1 MSTAVPSAAVP
12 VAARF
17 SRAAF
22 LGGFVALAVAAAALA
37 GALPIEFSL
46 ATVFLFAGPHNWFE
60 ARYALG
66 RLPAR
71 AGKLWGFFA
80 VSALGIVGLTVAY
93 AGIPAALP
101 HIDDEFVADG
111 LYSAWSSAFLLWVAT
126 LVWMRSRTNPRF
138 DGGWVWPVACLIAA
152 GAWLTP
158 FALPVALVYLHPLM
172 ALGLLDRELAR
183 SRPEWRRAYGWAV
196 ACIPLLLGALWWQFH
211 DAPEPTGAGSL
222 TLAFTPQPPR
232 VEALAD
238 HAGAWFLPGVSSH
251 FLIAAH
257 AFLEMVHYGVWVVL
271 IPLIGM
277 RSWPW
282 ELKTIP
288 AARRGPNGARAVAAI
303 LLFGLLIV
311 ATLWVCFGL
320 DYATTRHVY
329 FTVAMLHVLAEV
341 PFLLRMV

>member
-1 MSTAVPSAAVP
+1 MS
-12 VAARF
+12 VAASPIESPPRVA
-17 SRAAF
+17 RVPGLAF
-22 LGGFVALAVAAAALA
+22 ACSFVALAVGAAAMA

-71 AGKLWGFFA
+71 AGKLWGFFT
-80 VSALGIVGLTVAY
+80 VSAIGIVALTAAY
-93 AGIPAALP
+93 AAVPVAIPF
-101 HIDDEFVADG
+101 IADADLAIG
-111 LYSAWSSAFLLWVAT
+111 LYAVWSSVFLLWVAA

-138 DGGWVWPVACLIAA
+138 DGGWVWPLACLICA
-152 GAWLTP
+152 GVWLNP
-158 FALPVALVYLHPLM
+158 LALPVILVYLHPLM
-172 ALGLLDRELAR
+172 ALWLLDRELAR
-183 SRPEWRRAYGWAV
+183 SRPHWRRTYWCV
-196 ACIPLLLGALWWQFH
+196 LACVPLLLGVLWWQLH
-211 DAPEPTGAGSL
+211 DAPEPATPSGFAI
-222 TLAFTPQPPR
+222 AFTPT
-232 VEALAD
+232 LAN
-238 HAGAWFLPGVSSH
+238 HSGAWFFQNVSPH

-282 ELKTIP
+282 QLRTIP
-288 AARRGPNGARAVAAI
+288 AARRNARWFRGVAGL
-303 LLFGLLIV
+303 LLFGFLIV
-311 ATLWVCFGL
+311 VVLWVCFGL
-320 DYATTRHVY
+320 DYGTTRHVY

>member
-1 MSTAVPSAAVP
+1 MS
-12 VAARF
+12 VAAPIEVAPPNVHAPRV
-17 SRAAF
+17 AF
-22 LGGFVALAVAAAALA
+22 ACGFVGLVVGAAALA

-71 AGKLWGFFA
+71 AGKLWGFFT
-80 VSALGIVGLTVAY
+80 VSALGIVALTAAY
-93 AGIPAALP
+93 AAVPIAMP
-101 HIDDEFVADG
+101 HISDSSLAVG
-111 LYSAWSSAFLLWVAT
+111 LYSAWSTVFLLWVAA

-138 DGGWVWPVACLIAA
+138 DGGWVWPLACLIAA
-152 GAWLTP
+152 GAWLNP
-158 FALPVALVYLHPLM
+158 YALPVVLVYLHPLM
-172 ALGLLDRELAR
+172 ALWLLDRELAR
-183 SRPEWRRAYGWAV
+183 SRPHWRKAYWCV
-196 ACIPLLLGALWWQFH
+196 LTVIPIAIGVLWWQLH
-211 DAPEPTGAGSL
+211 DAPEPNSNSEFAIAFAP
-222 TLAFTPQPPR
+222 TLAN
-232 VEALAD
+232 
-238 HAGAWFLPGVSSH
+238 HSGAWFLEGISPH

-282 ELKTIP
+282 QLQTIP
-288 AARRGPNGARAVAAI
+288 AARRSPKWWRGVAAI

-311 ATLWVCFGL
+311 VTLWVCFYL
-320 DYATTRHVY
+320 DYGATRHVY
-329 FTVAMLHVLAEV
+329 FSVAMLHVLAEV

>member
-1 MSTAVPSAAVP
+1 MSAAAP
-12 VAARF
+12 AVAAPTAA
-17 SRAAF
+17 RAFAI
-22 LGGFVALAVAAAALA
+22 GFVALAVGAAVLA
-37 GALPIEFSL
+37 GALPVEFSL

-80 VSALGIVGLTVAY
+80 ASAVGIVGLTVAY

-101 HIDDEFVADG
+101 HVADPSLAAG
-111 LYSAWSSAFLLWVAT
+111 LYAVWSSAFLLWVAA

-152 GAWLTP
+152 GVWLNP
-158 FALPVALVYLHPLM
+158 LALPVALVYLHPLM
-172 ALGLLDRELAR
+172 ALWLLDRELAR
-183 SRPEWRRAYGWAV
+183 SRPHWRRAYRCAV
-196 ACIPLLLGALWWQFH
+196 ACIPLLLGVLWWQLH
-211 DAPEPTGAGSL
+211 DAPEP
-222 TLAFTPQPPR
+222 
-232 VEALAD
+232 
-238 HAGAWFLPGVSSH
+238 AGATRFAVAFAPTLTNHSAAWFFDGVSPH
-251 FLIAAH
+251 FLVAAH

-271 IPLIGM
+271 IPLVGM
-277 RSWPW
+277 RSRPW

-288 AARRGPNGARAVAAI
+288 AARKWGRGVAAV
-303 LLFGLLIV
+303 LLFGLLV
-311 ATLWVCFGL
+311 VVTLWVCFGL

>member
-1 MSTAVPSAAVP
+1 MSVALAP
-12 VAARF
+12 VGIPTAARAP
-17 SRAAF
+17 RLAF
-22 LGGFVALAVAAAALA
+22 AGGFVALTAGAAALA

-71 AGKLWGFFA
+71 AGKLWGFFLVAA
-80 VSALGIVGLTVAY
+80 VGIVGLTVAY
-93 AGIPAALP
+93 ATIPAVIP
-101 HIDDEFVADG
+101 YFDSDSGD
-111 LYSAWSSAFLLWVAT
+111 LYAVWSTAFLLWIAQ
-126 LVWMRSRTNPRF
+126 LVWMRSRTNPKF
-138 DGGWVWPVACLIAA
+138 DGGWVWPLALLVTA
-152 GAWLTP
+152 GVWVSPL
-158 FALPVALVYLHPLM
+158 ALPVALIYLHPLM
-172 ALGLLDRELAR
+172 ALWLLDRELAR
-183 SRPEWRRAYGWAV
+183 SRPRWRKAYWYAV
-196 ACIPLLLGALWWQFH
+196 ATVPLMLGALWLRLH
-211 DAPEPTGAGSL
+211 DAPAPDGMSTLS
-222 TLAFTPQPPR
+222 LAFAPKPVGSET
-232 VEALAD
+232 LAD
-238 HAGAWFLPGVSSH
+238 HAGAWFLPGVSPH

-282 ELKTIP
+282 QLKTIP
-288 AARRGPNGARAVAAI
+288 AARRGPLWARGVAAL

-311 ATLWVCFGL
+311 LVLWVCFRL
-320 DYATTRHVY
+320 DYPATRHVY